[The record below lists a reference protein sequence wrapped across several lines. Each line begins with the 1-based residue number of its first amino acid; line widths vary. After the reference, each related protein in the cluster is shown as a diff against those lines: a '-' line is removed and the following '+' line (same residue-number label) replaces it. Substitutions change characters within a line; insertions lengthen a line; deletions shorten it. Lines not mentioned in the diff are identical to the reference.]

1 MPKLLFVIAML
12 LIVGGCSTKVD
23 VPATAVIKPKP
34 EVVVKAPVKRDTTRY
49 QASRSL
55 HSRTQWQGFNALQTS
70 KVAWDSPQSRLSL
83 LNMVTIGAN
92 SVALIPFLK
101 QSSIHSTDIRL
112 ANNVT
117 ISQLSAAIEAA
128 HQAGLKVVVKPQ
140 ILISGGWAGDIS
152 FSDESQM
159 NLWFKN
165 YSEHL
170 LMYARLSQQLGVE
183 AFVIGTELK
192 KIAKDLP
199 WLPLIAQLRREF
211 RGKLT
216 YAAHNVDGV
225 EKFPYWYKLDVTGVS
240 FYPPLGDMGEYDEML
255 AHVELAMYK
264 LNRVVKEHR
273 TKKVWLLEIG
283 IPSAAGASSQPW
295 EWRSLDSKN
304 KRPALTMQT
313 AAVAAWLNVIQRSEY
328 VDGVF
333 FWNWF
338 SDPYAGGESDVG
350 YTVQNKPAE
359 IMIRQYWNK

>member
-1 MPKLLFVIAML
+1 MFRLSVLVAML
-12 LIVGGCSTKVD
+12 VMIGGCSTKVD
-23 VPATAVIKPKP
+23 PP
-34 EVVVKAPVKRDTTRY
+34 VVKEVKPAAKVVKKVQIKHEPVRFNPSS
-49 QASRSL
+49 AG
-55 HSRTQWQGFNALQTS
+55 QWKGFNAMQTS
-70 KVAWDSPQSRLSL
+70 KVAWDSSQAKISL
-83 LNMVTIGAN
+83 LNMAAVGAN
-92 SVALIPFLK
+92 AVALIPFMK
-101 QSSIHSTDIRL
+101 QSSIHATDIRL

-117 ISQLSAAIEAA
+117 IPQLTAAIEAA
-128 HQAGLKVVVKPQ
+128 HKAGLKVVVKPQ
-140 ILISGGWAGDIS
+140 ILIPGGWAGDIS
-152 FSDESQM
+152 FSNETQR

-192 KIAKDLP
+192 KVAKDLP

-240 FYPPLGDMGEYDEML
+240 YYPPLGDMGEYDEML
-255 AHVELAMYK
+255 AHVELALYK

-273 TKKVWLLEIG
+273 NKSVWLLEIG
-283 IPSAAGASSQPW
+283 VPSASGASSQPW
-295 EWRSLDSKN
+295 EWRSLE
-304 KRPALTMQT
+304 KRTQRPDLTMQT
-313 AAVAAWLNVIQRSEY
+313 GAVAAWLNVIQRSKN
-328 VDGVF
+328 VKGVF

-338 SDPYAGGESDVG
+338 SDPYAGGESDID

-359 IMIRQYWNK
+359 IMIRQYWNN

>member
-1 MPKLLFVIAML
+1 MLRLPLLVAML
-12 LIVGGCSTKVD
+12 VMIGGCSTKVD
-23 VPATAVIKPKP
+23 RPVATVAKP
-34 EVVVKAPVKRDTTRY
+34 EVKVEKKVRIKHESMRVFQSAGN
-49 QASRSL
+49 
-55 HSRTQWQGFNALQTS
+55 QWKGFNAMQTS
-70 KVAWDSPQSRLSL
+70 KVAWDSPQAKVSL
-83 LNMVTIGAN
+83 LNMSAIGAN
-92 SVALIPFLK
+92 AVALIPFMK
-101 QSSIHSTDIRL
+101 QSGIHSTDIRL

-117 ISQLSAAIEAA
+117 IPQLTAAIETA

-140 ILISGGWAGDIS
+140 ILIPGGWAGDIS
-152 FSDESQM
+152 FSNEAQM

-240 FYPPLGDMGEYDEML
+240 YYPPLGDMGEYDEML
-255 AHVELAMYK
+255 AHVELALYK

-273 TKKVWLLEIG
+273 NKSVWLLEIG
-283 IPSAAGASSQPW
+283 VPSASGASSQPW
-295 EWRSLDSKN
+295 EWRSLG
-304 KRPALTMQT
+304 KRNQRPDLTMQT
-313 AAVAAWLNVIQRSEY
+313 GAVAAWLNVIQRAKN
-328 VDGVF
+328 VNGVF

-338 SDPYAGGESDVG
+338 SDPYAGGESDID

-359 IMIRQYWNK
+359 IMIRQYWNN